1 MSKKLIPIALGI
13 LLLLITVACGGGC
26 GGGKTLE
33 PGKAALQAGT
43 TFCVPAGEVVTV
55 KLHLPRYQYITAW
68 RWHTADSASEVESQI
83 EDELGKV
90 AAQSGRTSNFEEEFK
105 VKLGEGDY
113 LISFSNQFDSTN
125 SKQVWLQIDWY
136 GESLAR

>member
-13 LLLLITVACGGGC
+13 LLLVTTVAC

-33 PGKAALQAGT
+33 PGKEALQAGT
-43 TFCVPAGEVVTV
+43 TFSVPAGEVVTV
-55 KLHLPRYQYITAW
+55 KLHIPRYQYITAW
-68 RWHTADSASEVESQI
+68 RWHTADSVSEVESQI

-90 AAQSGRTSNFEEEFK
+90 VAQSGRAATFEEEFK

-113 LISFSNQFDSTN
+113 SISFSNEFDTAN

>member
-13 LLLLITVACGGGC
+13 LLLLTTVAC

-33 PGKAALQAGT
+33 PGKEALQAGT
-43 TFCVPAGEVVTV
+43 TFCVPAGEVVAV
-55 KLHLPRYQYITAW
+55 KLHIPRYQYITAW
-68 RWHTADSASEVESQI
+68 RWHTADSVSEVESQI

-90 AAQSGRTSNFEEEFK
+90 VTQSGRAATFEEEFK

-113 LISFSNQFDSTN
+113 LISFSNEFDTAN

>member
-13 LLLLITVACGGGC
+13 LLLLTTVACG

-33 PGKAALQAGT
+33 PGKTALQSGT
-43 TFCVPAGEVVTV
+43 TFTVPAGEVVTV

-68 RWHTADSASEVESQI
+68 RWHTVDSTSEVESQI
-83 EDELGKV
+83 DDEFGKV
-90 AAQSGRTSNFEEEFK
+90 MAQSGRTANFEEEFK

-113 LISFSNQFDSTN
+113 LIYFNNQFDTTN
-125 SKQVWLQIDWY
+125 SKQVWLQIDWS